1 MKWDVHLHLSDAFIQ
16 SDLQCIQVIHLLS
29 VCVPWELNP
38 RPFAPLTQCSTTE
51 PQEHLCT
58 YCLDTISILSWE
70 KLWEYRSENTVNQ
83 EPYWQESTSHIGTS
97 HLNKTKMLRSASN
110 NSSNTFLHWDAKT
123 SALSLVNRSHVS
135 EPGRNAQNSSAVTQ
149 KNRQLQIQ
157 IYSTCYRG
165 SIQSVNFIARIGSS
179 RTY

>member
-1 MKWDVHLHLSDAFIQ
+1 MG
-16 SDLQCIQVIHLLS
+16 
-29 VCVPWELNP
+29 
-38 RPFAPLTQCSTTE
+38 
-51 PQEHLCT
+51 CT
-58 YCLDTISILSWE
+58 YCLDTISILRWE
-70 KLWEYRSENTVNQ
+70 IRSTKSHIGNK
-83 EPYWQESTSHIGTS
+83 STSHIGTN

-110 NSSNTFLHWDAKT
+110 NSSNTILHWDTST

-165 SIQSVNFIARIGSS
+165 SIQSVHFIARIGSRRKS
-179 RTY
+179 QGGVCIPGTRQNNLQLTTNETSEGN